1 MNIIYSEEDKN
12 KLKSHTV
19 YELFISTSL
28 QIFYINLFQPSSLFV
43 CLFNITQVSFCANNA

>member
-1 MNIIYSEEDKN
+1 MNIIYLEEDKN
-12 KLKSHTV
+12 KLKLFSLK
-19 YELFISTSL
+19 LFISTSL